1 VTLGNCTSLLEESR
15 SFIDERPGIV
25 GTPDVAMLEAIPA
38 EVEEQALV
46 IGTGHH
52 TVPHVCDVGL
62 TDRCGGPHLDQDLV
76 ETEERDATA
85 AAQRLSLVKHGVRDV
100 GFEGNRTAPQ
110 LCGQSLTV
118 ELVRKRRAECAANL
132 HGGTDNDKGAA
143 VVSAV
148 GRCERHAHFCIARRM
163 PNARPSDTSRHMDRR
178 MQESRPAPHGR
189 VQLLPPTTA
198 ACEYA

>member
-1 VTLGNCTSLLEESR
+1 MTLGNCTSLLEESR

-52 TVPHVCDVGL
+52 TVPHVC
-62 TDRCGGPHLDQDLV
+62 
-76 ETEERDATA
+76 
-85 AAQRLSLVKHGVRDV
+85 DV